1 MGSTKEAKKTKA
13 VRTRRGGARQRM
25 GWLLRGLLSLLCA
38 AASCRSEAAA
48 AATQLRA
55 ARRCEHSCA
64 TPLCIL
70 PAGLSQSGSIARI
83 TAVAPQPC
91 AHLRV
96 PGCARCGAIRAGA
109 RRSGARSC
117 SVQRGALSACSCSRR
132 CQRSCCN

>member
-64 TPLCIL
+64 APLCIL
-70 PAGLSQSGSIARI
+70 PAGLSLSGSIARI

-91 AHLRV
+91 APSAHAWLRALQ
-96 PGCARCGAIRAGA
+96 PHPRRRAT
-109 RRSGARSC
+109 
-117 SVQRGALSACSCSRR
+117 QRGAQLQCSARR
-132 CQRSCCN
+132 AVSL